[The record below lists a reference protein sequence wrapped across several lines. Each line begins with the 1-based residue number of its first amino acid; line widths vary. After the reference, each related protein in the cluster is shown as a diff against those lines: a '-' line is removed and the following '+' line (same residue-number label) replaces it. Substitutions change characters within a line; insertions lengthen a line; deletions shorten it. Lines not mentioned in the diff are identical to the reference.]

1 MSSPLV
7 EKPDQDRSRTELT
20 SWLKERIAE
29 HVQLTAEEIEPDVPL
44 ANYGLDS
51 IYALTVVT
59 QIEDHLGL
67 TLEPT
72 VMWDAPT
79 LDALVE
85 VVHSELA
92 HVD

>member
-1 MSSPLV
+1 MSSPIV
-7 EKPDQDRSRTELT
+7 EKHNQDYSPEELT

-29 HVQLTAEEIEPDVPL
+29 HVQLSPEEIDPAVPL

-51 IYALTVVT
+51 LYALTVVT

-85 VVHSELA
+85 VIRAEMA
-92 HVD
+92 HVA